1 MKLYKLR
8 IQNFRKLKAVEIPF
22 SDATFLIGA
31 NNAGKTT
38 TLDAIERLLEIKS
51 AFTKEDLSKYYDA
64 NTEGEI
70 DEEGDIIVEGE
81 FRDVSSAILNERGF
95 KKERL
100 FTYEEDG
107 VPKYGFFYRV
117 RWSAQ
122 DGKTHREM
130 KMHKL
135 TLKEEFEGCTTP
147 QGYIDAG
154 ISEEHFAGMNLN
166 AELAA
171 KANKEL
177 RNKIPELWN
186 VSDEEEWFENPG
198 GIAPNV
204 INKLPKFLRIEAN
217 TMSEELSNK
226 AGSSMIKI
234 LSTLFDSLCDQSQN
248 FQAAVQALTLLEEE
262 MDPTDPDKEFGRLMQ
277 DLNTVV
283 DSVFPRSKIDVKANL
298 SSKEALKPIFEIAM
312 ESNVKTS
319 VDLQGTGMV
328 RSVVFALLKYRK
340 QRETERDDDIIIGFE
355 EPELYLH
362 PNAANS
368 MRDTIYNLA
377 TGKTQIVSTTHSPFM
392 IDLSQRPKQVLDSY
406 NTTDNEYA
414 RVFCFNHSE
423 AFNAIQEDDRVRV
436 KMIQKIDDYVARV
449 FFAKKVIVVEGD
461 TEDVVFKQTIKVMP
475 DHVRKE
481 INSNYQV
488 IKATGKATIISFV
501 KYLKAMGVDV
511 FVVHDEDSGTPGA
524 ALMNQP
530 ILDAL
535 GGDVN
540 KRYMMHDC
548 VEDVLGYEA
557 PNSDK
562 PYRAYCYVKDWTNWE
577 QVPNS
582 WKDAMK
588 VIFSDFR
595 EQLN

>member
-166 AELAA
+166 AALAA

>member
-1 MKLYKLR
+1 
-8 IQNFRKLKAVEIPF
+8 
-22 SDATFLIGA
+22 
-31 NNAGKTT
+31 
-38 TLDAIERLLEIKS
+38 
-51 AFTKEDLSKYYDA
+51 
-64 NTEGEI
+64 
-70 DEEGDIIVEGE
+70 
-81 FRDVSSAILNERGF
+81 
-95 KKERL
+95 
-100 FTYEEDG
+100 
-107 VPKYGFFYRV
+107 
-117 RWSAQ
+117 
-122 DGKTHREM
+122 
-130 KMHKL
+130 MHKL

-147 QGYIDAG
+147 QNYIDAG
-154 ISEEHFAGMNLN
+154 ISEKHFVGIDLN
-166 AELAA
+166 AVLVA
-171 KANKEL
+171 KANKDL

-186 VSDEEEWFENPG
+186 VSEEEEWFENPG

-262 MDPTDPDKEFGRLMQ
+262 MDPTDPNKEFGRLMQ
-277 DLNTVV
+277 DLNSVV

-298 SSKEALKPIFEIAM
+298 SSKEALKPLFEIAM
-312 ESNVKTS
+312 ESNVRTS

-340 QRETERDDDIIIGFE
+340 QKETERDDDIIIGFE

-392 IDLSQRPKQVLDSY
+392 IDLSQKPKQVLDSY
-406 NTTDNEYA
+406 NTTDKEYA

-423 AFNAIQEDDRVRV
+423 AFNAIREDDRVRV

-461 TEDVVFKQTIKVMP
+461 TEDVVFKQTIKLMP

-524 ALMNQP
+524 AVMNQP

-535 GGDVN
+535 GGEMN

-557 PNSDK
+557 IDSDK

-577 QVPNS
+577 QVPDS

-588 VIFSDFR
+588 IVFSEYR
-595 EQLN
+595 EELN

>member
-8 IQNFRKLKAVEIPF
+8 IQNFRKLKDVEIPF

-51 AFTKEDLSKYYDA
+51 TFTKEDLSRYYDS
-64 NTEGEI
+64 NTGSEI
-70 DEEGDIIVEGE
+70 DEDGDIIVEGE

-107 VPKYGFFYRV
+107 VTKYGFFYRV
-117 RWSAQ
+117 RWTAQ

-130 KMHKL
+130 KMHTL
-135 TLKEEFEGCTTP
+135 TLKEEFADCNSP
-147 QGYIDAG
+147 QSYIEAG
-154 ISEEHFAGMNLN
+154 ISAEHFAEMDLN
-166 AELAA
+166 TILSS
-171 KANKEL
+171 KANKEI
-177 RNKIPELWN
+177 RNKIPELWD

-248 FQAAVQALTLLEEE
+248 FQEAVRALTLLEEE
-262 MDPTDPDKEFGRLMQ
+262 MDPTDPSKEFGRLMQ

-312 ESNVKTS
+312 ASNVKTS

-340 QRETERDDDIIIGFE
+340 QRETDRDDDIIIGFE

-368 MRDTIYNLA
+368 MRNTIYNLS

-392 IDLSQRPKQVLDSY
+392 IDLSQRPKQVLDSFS
-406 NTTDNEYA
+406 TTDREYA

-423 AFNAIQEDDRVRV
+423 ALKAIQEDDRVRV

-449 FFAKKVIVVEGD
+449 FFANKVIVVEGD

-475 DHVRKE
+475 DKVRKE
-481 INSNYQV
+481 IDSNYQI

-501 KYLKAMGVDV
+501 RYLKAMNVDV
-511 FVVHDEDSGTPGA
+511 FVVHDEDSVNPRA
-524 ALMNQP
+524 AAMNQP

-535 GGDVN
+535 GGDVT

-548 VEDVLGYEA
+548 VEDVLGYGV

-562 PYRAYCYVKDWTNWE
+562 PYTAYCYVKDWSNWAE
-577 QVPNS
+577 IPIN
-582 WKDAMK
+582 WKNAMR
-588 VIFSDFR
+588 VIFSEFR
-595 EQLN
+595 EELN